1 MKITVDISPEEVVS
15 LLKGN
20 VELTTA
26 ITTAVTKAITEV
38 VVTESKKSPFGWW
51 TGEWK

>member
-1 MKITVDISPEEVVS
+1 MKITVDISPEEVVQ
-15 LLKGN
+15 LMKGN

-38 VVTESKKSPFGWW
+38 AVTESKKHPFTWW
-51 TGEWK
+51 SGEWK

>member
-1 MKITVDISPEEVVS
+1 MKVIVDISTEEVVQ
-15 LLKGN
+15 LMKGN

-38 VVTESKKSPFGWW
+38 AVAETKKTNPMLLWW
-51 TGEWK
+51 TQK